1 MTTAPRPSPFLNSS
15 FSGCFI
21 KLIPATTRDTTPVL
35 SQAVAGAL
43 PLQTLGLETR
53 PSFPGPLVTLYS

>member
-21 KLIPATTRDTTPVL
+21 KLIPATTPAL